1 MLTQMLTITN
11 FPGSRTPAVTQFTSN
26 ANSAMITESH
36 LGMPAR
42 SKTLVAGLAVEAMKD
57 VGVI

>member
-1 MLTQMLTITN
+1 MLTITN

-42 SKTLVAGLAVEAMKD
+42 SKTLVAGLAVEAVKD